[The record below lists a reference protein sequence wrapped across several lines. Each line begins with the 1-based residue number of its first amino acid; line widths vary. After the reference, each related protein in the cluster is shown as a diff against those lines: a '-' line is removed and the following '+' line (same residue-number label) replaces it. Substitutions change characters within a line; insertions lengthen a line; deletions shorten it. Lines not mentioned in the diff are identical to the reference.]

1 MARILPSID
10 DSSRFGVTGVPGSI
24 ALPMGVMLTSL
35 TLPESVRLERT
46 TPTFTA
52 ETVPP
57 GLLRGHKVASGTW
70 GRLRV
75 HEGSVT
81 FVLEESGE
89 ARRLGAGDTQVIEP
103 DVVHHVVV
111 DPGSTFAVEFHR

>member
-1 MARILPSID
+1 
-10 DSSRFGVTGVPGSI
+10 
-24 ALPMGVMLTSL
+24 MLASL
-35 TLPESVRLERT
+35 TLPASVQLVRT

-57 GLLRGHKVASGTW
+57 GLLRGHEVATGTW

-75 HEGSVT
+75 DEGTVT
-81 FVLEESGE
+81 FVLEATGE
-89 ARRLGAGDTQVIEP
+89 ERRLGPGDTQVIEP

-111 DPGSTFAVEFHR
+111 DPGASFAVEFHR